1 MEKMT
6 TENLSIFKIDLLKG
20 EGIPPKSGPTGIII
34 AAITAFVP
42 VIIAMTL
49 LGQHLHNKVTMKVK
63 QQDIIKLESRS
74 EKLSDAVE
82 MQKSLEREKIFYNA
96 CLSDVKTSIEKYNQW
111 SPVLMTIVENIPSSV
126 VLTDLLVEQDSVE
139 KNVPKKDDPGK
150 TLPMKVLVTKL
161 LLRLSDNGQ
170 GNCDKAVKEFR
181 DKLGSSPVLAS
192 KLENIV
198 PSQKSEK
205 NDGKDIVSYELNC
218 LFRPEL

>member
-1 MEKMT
+1 MEKIT

-20 EGIPPKSGPTGIII
+20 EGIPPKSGPTGIVI
-34 AAITAFVP
+34 AAVTAFVP

-49 LGQHLHNKVTMKVK
+49 LGQHFHNKVTMKIK
-63 QQDIIKLESRS
+63 QQDIIKLESKT

-82 MQKSLEREKIFYNA
+82 IQKSLEREKAFYNA
-96 CLSDVKTSIEKYNQW
+96 CLVDVKKSIEKYTQW
-111 SPVLMTIVENIPSSV
+111 SPALMTIVENMPPSV
-126 VLTDLLVEQDSVE
+126 VLTDLVVEQDSVE
-139 KNVPKKDDPGK
+139 KDVPKKDDPSK

-161 LLRLSDNGQ
+161 LLRVSDNGQ

-181 DKLGSSPVLAS
+181 DNLSSSPVLAS
-192 KLENIV
+192 KLENII

-205 NDGKDIVSYELNC
+205 EGGRDVVSYELNC